1 MCGFP
6 SFGDNELMNC
16 FAIHC
21 AAKGFPSKKKKKQ
34 KWDGLKNMSVS
45 QSQ

>member
-21 AAKGFPSKKKKKQ
+21 AAKGFPSKKKKRNRN
-34 KWDGLKNMSVS
+34 GMV
-45 QSQ
+45 